1 MTGFILYLR
10 YIVKTMKKIRY
21 INDIFE
27 KEQGKERYTNDAIL
41 LQDLLRYSLEINEVP
56 SRIDARFKKRDL
68 QNWIIRNN
76 KEILDY
82 YHKLSKRNT
91 TISNRIHAREAR
103 MNDKFE
109 TLLHMNLI
117 RPVGTASAEKIKIP
131 VTLYSYTKGGILL
144 ALISKTLD
152 LKKVIAITKAGTLI
166 NKYQNELERIF
177 QWIYQVFAIAFN
189 ANKNPSASEIFHH
202 CLFEQL
208 KIRGLNPVLVN
219 RIYFTLVYDN
229 NLLNFVDLLHSSLYS
244 PFFNENSSSFVDA
257 FYDTIESLDTD
268 IKKLVLHQI
277 KIVAENRFRY
287 ILENIPRQ
295 YEELPFGLR
304 SDYERIAAAGYCN
317 SCDCDQAITLH
328 YLDLKRIS
336 LTNGGD
342 TNWTCPICRSE
353 ESLTIRGLGH
363 SSSGS
368 CPLHILNIL
377 HDLV

>member
-1 MTGFILYLR
+1 
-10 YIVKTMKKIRY
+10 MKKIRY

-27 KEQGKERYTNDAIL
+27 REEGNKRYTNDALL

-56 SRIDARFKKRDL
+56 SRIDARFKKREL
-68 QNWIIRNN
+68 QKWIIRNN

-82 YHKLSKRNT
+82 YLKLSKRNT

-117 RPVGTASAEKIKIP
+117 RPVGTASAEKVKTP

-144 ALISKTLD
+144 ALISRTVSLNG
-152 LKKVIAITKAGTLI
+152 VIAITKADSVI
-166 NKYQNELERIF
+166 NKYQNELGRIF
-177 QWIYQVFAIAFN
+177 QWIYEIFAIAFK
-189 ANKNPSASEIFHH
+189 ANKNPSASEIFYS
-202 CLFEQL
+202 CLFKQL
-208 KIRGLNPVLVN
+208 KIRGLIPVLVD

-257 FYDTIESLDTD
+257 FYDTIESLDPD
-268 IKKLVLHQI
+268 IKRLVLHQI
-277 KIVAENRFRY
+277 KIVVENRFRY

-295 YEELPFGLR
+295 YEELRFGLR
-304 SDYERIAAAGYCN
+304 ADYERIAAAGYCN
-317 SCDCDQAITLH
+317 SCDCDQVIALH

-336 LTNGGD
+336 LARGQNK
-342 TNWTCPICRSE
+342 NWKCPVCRT
-353 ESLTIRGLGH
+353 ESLTIPGLTY
-363 SSSGS
+363 
-368 CPLHILNIL
+368 
-377 HDLV
+377 

>member
-1 MTGFILYLR
+1 MTGFILYSR

-27 KEQGKERYTNDAIL
+27 KEEGKERHTNDALL

-56 SRIDARFKKRDL
+56 SRIDVRFKKRDL
-68 QNWIIRNN
+68 QKWIIRNN
-76 KEILDY
+76 KEILEY

-131 VTLYSYTKGGILL
+131 VTVYSYTRGGILL
-144 ALISKTLD
+144 ALISRTLG
-152 LKKVIAITKAGTLI
+152 LKGVIAITKGDTVI
-166 NKYQNELERIF
+166 NKYHNELERIF
-177 QWIYQVFAIAFN
+177 QWIYEVFAIAFK
-189 ANKNPSASEIFHH
+189 ANKNPSASEIFHS

-208 KIRGLNPVLVN
+208 KIRGLIPVLVN

-257 FYDTIESLDTD
+257 FYDTIESLDPD

-295 YEELPFGLR
+295 YEELRFGLR
-304 SDYERIAAAGYCN
+304 SDYERIA
-317 SCDCDQAITLH
+317 
-328 YLDLKRIS
+328 
-336 LTNGGD
+336 
-342 TNWTCPICRSE
+342 
-353 ESLTIRGLGH
+353 
-363 SSSGS
+363 SGW
-368 CPLHILNIL
+368 LL
-377 HDLV
+377 